1 MRRDGNTPLHR
12 RDRATERASRA
23 ARRGPRRKCARQHL
37 ASGGSDLAV
46 THGKSA
52 RPIDVTTNTKSEKGL
67 ARRSTTSLA
76 ADAGESALQA
86 YMREIGRHPV
96 ISAEEQLAFARE
108 LGRTADPQLAARLVT
123 TNLRLVVKMA
133 RELRKGDVPLLD
145 LIQEGNLGLMHA
157 VRKFDPEKGVK
168 LTSYAAW
175 WIRAYILKTAMR
187 DARLVR
193 LGTSQT
199 QRKLFFNLR
208 KETARLEVLGLD
220 TSAEALAARL
230 EVPVQEVIEMRDRLS
245 RRDVSLDARDGLVQA
260 SVRAFG
266 ETLSGRDR
274 VVFER
279 RMLAEEPMTL
289 RELGATLNISRERA
303 RQLEKAIAKK
313 LERALRAVV
322 PIEML
327 AA

>member
-1 MRRDGNTPLHR
+1 M
-12 RDRATERASRA
+12 A
-23 ARRGPRRKCARQHL
+23 
-37 ASGGSDLAV
+37 
-46 THGKSA
+46 
-52 RPIDVTTNTKSEKGL
+52 VTTNSKSEKGL
-67 ARRSTTSLA
+67 AQRSTTSLA
-76 ADAGESALQA
+76 ADAGESALHA

-96 ISAEEQLAFARE
+96 MSAEAQIELARE
-108 LGRTADPQLAARLVT
+108 LGRTGDPQLAARLVT

-175 WIRAYILKTAMR
+175 WIRAYMLKTAMR

-199 QRKLFFNLR
+199 QRKLFFKLR
-208 KETARLEVLGLD
+208 KETARLEALGLD
-220 TSAEALAARL
+220 ASADALAARL

-245 RRDVSLDARDGLVQA
+245 RRDVSLDEPLHDDGDGTAVDVLPANDARSDDQLALVARDGLVQA

-279 RMLAEEPMTL
+279 RMLADEPMTL
-289 RELGATLNISRERA
+289 RELGETLNISRERA

>member
-1 MRRDGNTPLHR
+1 MKT
-12 RDRATERASRA
+12 TSS
-23 ARRGPRRKCARQHL
+23 QS
-37 ASGGSDLAV
+37 ASGSQALV
-46 THGKSA
+46 K
-52 RPIDVTTNTKSEKGL
+52 RPTATLGG
-67 ARRSTTSLA
+67 
-76 ADAGESALQA
+76 DANETALHA

-96 ISAEEQLAFARE
+96 IAPDEQIAIAREFAR
-108 LGRTADPQLAARLVT
+108 TNDPQLAARLVT

-133 RELRKGDVPLLD
+133 RELRKGEVPLLD

-175 WIRAYILKTAMR
+175 WIRAYMLKTAMR

-199 QRKLFFNLR
+199 QRKLFFKLR
-208 KETARLEVLGLD
+208 KETARLEALGLD
-220 TSAEALAARL
+220 ASPEALAARL

-245 RRDVSLDARDGLVQA
+245 RRDVSLDEPLHDDGGGTAIDVLPANDVRSDERVVRGEREGLVEA

-266 ETLSGRDR
+266 ETLNARDR
-274 VVFER
+274 IVFEK
-279 RMLAEEPMTL
+279 RMLADEPLTL
-289 RELGATLNISRERA
+289 RELGETLKISRERA

-313 LERALRAVV
+313 LERALRAGV
-322 PIEML
+322 PAELL